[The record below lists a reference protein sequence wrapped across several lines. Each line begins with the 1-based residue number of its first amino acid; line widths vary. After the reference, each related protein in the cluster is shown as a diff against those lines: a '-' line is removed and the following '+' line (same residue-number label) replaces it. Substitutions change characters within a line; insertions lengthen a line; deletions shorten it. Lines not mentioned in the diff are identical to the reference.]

1 GLGRRRP
8 PRVADR
14 RRLRGATPAA
24 LRFIDELVDA
34 GATKV
39 VRPACPRCHE
49 VSQLAVDDV
58 HFGGNTVSIT
68 FGTSPVV
75 LPAPLASLVRELAA
89 SLRGKAKIG
98 TPEDV
103 PWLLPGGHPGRPLTD
118 SQIGIRLHKIGIR
131 PKQDRSTA
139 LFTLATELPAA
150 ILARM
155 LGVHIEVAVQWQQA
169 SAGDLAAYAAD
180 VSRRTR
186 PT

>member
-1 GLGRRRP
+1 M
-8 PRVADR
+8 
-14 RRLRGATPAA
+14 RGATPAA

-58 HFGGNTVSIT
+58 HFGGDTVSIT

-75 LPAPLASLVRELAA
+75 LPAPLASLVRELVA